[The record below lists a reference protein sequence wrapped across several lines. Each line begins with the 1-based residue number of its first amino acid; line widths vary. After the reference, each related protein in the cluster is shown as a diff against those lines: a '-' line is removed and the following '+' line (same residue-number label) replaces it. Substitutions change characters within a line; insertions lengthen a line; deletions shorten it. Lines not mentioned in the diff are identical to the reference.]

1 MADARG
7 VGGKPTEVM
16 MICHGV
22 SVINEIGDPVL
33 TSQGHAL
40 AKMLIAHTLGAE
52 GDFVVECSTQTNT
65 VQSAPVHAEQ
75 RADLLGRIP
84 VLVGSTISAESVKD
98 FQQRVASHIERWRKS
113 PHDSFHVTA
122 GSSFI
127 TEVLNIAL
135 GVSRNRFEIRPSS
148 VSKIVIHDTGA
159 IDVRY
164 TGSAYSLPG
173 ASKTPKERSP
183 SS

>member
-7 VGGKPTEVM
+7 VGGGATEVM
-16 MICHGV
+16 MICHGA
-22 SVINEIGDPVL
+22 SVLNEIGDPVL
-33 TSQGHAL
+33 TSQGHQL

-65 VQSAPVHAEQ
+65 VQSAPVQAEQ

-84 VLVGSTISAESVKD
+84 VLVGSTMCAESVND
-98 FQQRVASHIERWRKS
+98 FQERVASHIERWRKS
-113 PHDSFHVTA
+113 PHNSFHVTA

-127 TEVLNIAL
+127 TEVLNVAL
-135 GVSRNRFEIRPSS
+135 GVTRNRFDVRPSS
-148 VSKIVIHDTGA
+148 VSKIIIHDTGA

-164 TGSAYSLPG
+164 MGSVYCLPG
-173 ASKTPKERSP
+173 TSKTPKE
-183 SS
+183 SSVSS